1 LLTITPIKL
10 TPDTYVTN
18 FLNKEKITI
27 GGDVNLNPEQKPLYK
42 TNVYVHEFISLL
54 INIHGLLYFGALNYV
69 TFKYDTL
76 KLGVLCLTLRSTN
89 FQLYRGGKFHWWRK
103 LEYPEETTD
112 MLQVTEKLLSQNVVS
127 STPRHEWDSQS
138 QL

>member
-1 LLTITPIKL
+1 MKHRRIKHWLLTITPIKL

-54 INIHGLLYFGALNYV
+54 INIHGLAGNHMYFY
-69 TFKYDTL
+69 TL
-76 KLGVLCLTLRSTN
+76 IRSFMSWSIKLCDI
-89 FQLYRGGKFHWWRK
+89 QA
-103 LEYPEETTD
+103 
-112 MLQVTEKLLSQNVVS
+112 
-127 STPRHEWDSQS
+127 
-138 QL
+138 